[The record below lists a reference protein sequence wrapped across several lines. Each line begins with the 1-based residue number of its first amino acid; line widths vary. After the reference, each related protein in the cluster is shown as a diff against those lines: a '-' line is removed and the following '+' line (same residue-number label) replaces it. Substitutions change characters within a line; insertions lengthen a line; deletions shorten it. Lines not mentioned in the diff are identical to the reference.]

1 MVIANGDVILY
12 RGVRVTVKRIFFH
25 TVYPKYSV
33 ITLEYEDSTS
43 AIVSLDECE
52 NFSSLKGKSTDE
64 ILSTP
69 I

>member
-25 TVYPKYSV
+25 TVYPKYSIV
-33 ITLEYEDSTS
+33 TLEDEDGSNFTLNV
-43 AIVSLDECE
+43 AECE
-52 NFSSLKGKSTDE
+52 NLSYLKGESTDE